1 MDIRFLSLSEIILIH
16 ENQIDLY
23 GGSHGT
29 RDMNLLNSAIAMP
42 EAQFSGQYLH
52 KDIYEMAAAYIY
64 HITQNHPFI
73 DGNKRTALAAGLIF
87 IDINNL
93 EIDDPSEVL
102 YAMMI
107 DIASGKI
114 KKDGI
119 SNILK
124 KLEII

>member
-29 RDMNLLNSAIAMP
+29 RDINLLNSAIAMP

-73 DGNKRTALAAGLIF
+73 DGNKRTALATGLIF
-87 IDINNL
+87 MDINNL
-93 EIDDPSEVL
+93 EIDDPKEVL

-119 SNILK
+119 SNILR
-124 KLEII
+124 KLIKN

>member
-16 ENQIDLY
+16 ENQINLY
-23 GGSHGT
+23 GGSHGI
-29 RDMNLLNSAIAMP
+29 RDINLLSSAIAMP

-52 KDIYEMAAAYIY
+52 TDIHEMAAAYIY

-87 IDINNL
+87 MDINNY
-93 EIDDPSEVL
+93 EIDDPTEEL
-102 YAMMI
+102 YTMMI

-119 SNILK
+119 SNVLKILIK
-124 KLEII
+124 N

>member
-1 MDIRFLSLSEIILIH
+1 MKIRFLSLSEIILIH

-29 RDMNLLNSAIAMP
+29 RDINLLSSAIAMP

-64 HITQNHPFI
+64 HISQNHPFI
-73 DGNKRTALAAGLIF
+73 DGNKRTALATGLIF
-87 IDINNL
+87 LDINNL
-93 EIDDPSEVL
+93 EIDDPNEEL

-107 DIASGKI
+107 NIASRKI

-119 SNILK
+119 SNIFEK
-124 KLEII
+124 NN